1 MIGKNIIRL
10 KKFQD
15 DIVLKKYYDEDIID
29 QPVSNYVNLSNSWIE
44 SWNQDNLY
52 KVN

>member
-1 MIGKNIIRL
+1 MTGKNIIRL

-15 DIVLKKYYDEDIID
+15 DIVLKKYYDKDTSD
-29 QPVSNYVNLSNSWIE
+29 QLVSNYVNLSNSWIE
-44 SWNQDNLY
+44 SWDQDNSY